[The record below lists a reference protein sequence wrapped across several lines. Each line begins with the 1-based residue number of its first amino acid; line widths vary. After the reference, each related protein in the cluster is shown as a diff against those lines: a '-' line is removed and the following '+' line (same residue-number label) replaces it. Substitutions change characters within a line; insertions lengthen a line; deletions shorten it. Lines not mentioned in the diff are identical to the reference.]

1 LFRCDG
7 KIDGSQ
13 YSPKGEIFIDKWG
26 SLRHAGNVAAIC
38 VRAASLGVNTDK
50 YMAFARQ
57 QVHYILG
64 STGRSFVVGYGVNPP
79 THCHH
84 RGASCYGP
92 NSCCDPNCPDA
103 NPNVLTGALV
113 GGPGDPNDYYND
125 ARNDFV
131 MNEVALDYN
140 SGFQMAVAGL
150 LNDVAGATTAP
161 PTAPPTDAPTAGP
174 TDGPTGPATTRDPNN
189 NCPGGNLETC
199 ISLCPE
205 EDADIYQ
212 ACVHDCMENC

>member
-1 LFRCDG
+1 MG
-7 KIDGSQ
+7 
-13 YSPKGEIFIDKWG
+13 GEIFIDKWG

-57 QVHYILG
+57 QVSYILG
-64 STGRSFVVGYGVNPP
+64 STGRSFIVGYGVNPP

-113 GGPGDPNDYYND
+113 GGPGEANDYYND
-125 ARNDFV
+125 ARNDYV

-150 LNDVAGATTAP
+150 LNDAMDSTTV
-161 PTAPPTDAPTAGP
+161 PPTDPP
-174 TDGPTGPATTRDPNN
+174 TDGPTDGTTGEGIQRIQLQRKIQTTTA
-189 NCPGGNLETC
+189 LEETLRLAYLSAQGRML
-199 ISLCPE
+199 ISTRRVSMTAWRTVEQEYLL
-205 EDADIYQ
+205 
-212 ACVHDCMENC
+212 

>member
-1 LFRCDG
+1 MHCDQIKAWCDG
-7 KIDGSQ
+7 KIDGST

-103 NPNVLTGALV
+103 NPNVLTGGDNIRSCINDMHRCILCYAL
-113 GGPGDPNDYYND
+113 
-125 ARNDFV
+125 
-131 MNEVALDYN
+131 
-140 SGFQMAVAGL
+140 
-150 LNDVAGATTAP
+150 
-161 PTAPPTDAPTAGP
+161 
-174 TDGPTGPATTRDPNN
+174 TRRIMRYWPWSSFINMLK
-189 NCPGGNLETC
+189 CWTLILGM
-199 ISLCPE
+199 
-205 EDADIYQ
+205 
-212 ACVHDCMENC
+212 CVSWI